1 MRDFY
6 QRWRPRHCFASVLQK
21 KKLREQ
27 PNLSEPLEP
36 PKNSRVWFGLVWDG
50 GTITTLSVK
59 EPELFI
65 SVKCFSRLKNAPSG
79 AYFFVPFVFSFPFFR
94 IGQALLV
101 SKHEG
106 NGVSGWSVQAGWLSQ
121 KWSHSFGW
129 GLKTWRADGAV
140 TGTVCRKSVQC
151 GLEFPTVPARSRK
164 FRFVEDSFLFLFD
177 SRCRNKKFHKLQ
189 RNLPRAQNSRPHLRH
204 VIP

>member
-1 MRDFY
+1 MN
-6 QRWRPRHCFASVLQK
+6 PTASFFSAPYFFIFSTTSSTQKIFTSAGVLGIALLLCCKK

-106 NGVSGWSVQAGWLSQ
+106 NGVSG
-121 KWSHSFGW
+121 
-129 GLKTWRADGAV
+129 
-140 TGTVCRKSVQC
+140 
-151 GLEFPTVPARSRK
+151 
-164 FRFVEDSFLFLFD
+164 
-177 SRCRNKKFHKLQ
+177 
-189 RNLPRAQNSRPHLRH
+189 
-204 VIP
+204 